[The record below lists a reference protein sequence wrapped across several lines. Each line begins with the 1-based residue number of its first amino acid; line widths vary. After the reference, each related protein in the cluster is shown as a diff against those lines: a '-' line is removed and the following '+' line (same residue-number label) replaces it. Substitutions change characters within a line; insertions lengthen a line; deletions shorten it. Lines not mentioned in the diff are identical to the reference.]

1 MMQATAKTS
10 GSNVHKPGFA
20 STIPWLGGS
29 SSSKP
34 SVLLLY
40 NLDRT
45 WSEPDLQQ
53 VLTAV
58 SKLES
63 ALMEAGHPMTSRA
76 VHRDVEAAIRDLDPS
91 RHIVFN
97 WCDGLEGDPKA
108 EHLIPLA
115 LEALGFSYTGA
126 DAKTLLVSQDK
137 WQIKRALQR
146 RHIPTP
152 QGRIFHRPEADGW
165 DHFPAIVKPV
175 GEHCSFGITREAV
188 VDSAQ
193 DLERRVAYVL
203 ETFNQPALV
212 EDFID
217 GREFHVAVWGNGR
230 PQVLPLA
237 EMDFSAFGDVH
248 DRLCTYESKWDP
260 ESLPY
265 RLINTL
271 CPAPVDDELKACIEA
286 VAMAAYRVL
295 GCRDYGRMDI
305 RVRNGIPYVLDVNP
319 NPDICDDGSFALA
332 AEVAGFSYAEMASHI
347 VSLAAKRCRFT

>member
-1 MMQATAKTS
+1 MMQGTAKTIGPNVRKPDVS
-10 GSNVHKPGFA
+10 GPTPWA
-20 STIPWLGGS
+20 WRPST
-29 SSSKP
+29 SKV

-45 WSEPDLQQ
+45 WSEADLQE

-58 SKLES
+58 EKLES
-63 ALMEAGHPMTSRA
+63 ALIKAGHQMTSRA
-76 VHRDVEAAIRDLDPS
+76 VHRDVEAVIRDFDPS

-97 WCDGLEGDPKA
+97 WCDGLEEAPKA
-108 EHLIPLA
+108 EHLVPLA

-126 DAKTLLVSQDK
+126 DAQALLISQDK
-137 WQIKRALQR
+137 WQVKRILQT

-152 QGRIFHRPEADGW
+152 RGRVFHQPETDGW

-188 VDSAQ
+188 VDSPQA
-193 DLERRVAYVL
+193 LKRRVAYIL

-230 PQVLPLA
+230 PRVLPLA

-265 RLINTL
+265 RLICTL
-271 CPAPVDDELKACIEA
+271 CPAPVDDGLRASIEA
-286 VAMAAYRVL
+286 VAVAAYRAL
-295 GCRDYGRMDI
+295 RCRDYGRMDI
-305 RVRNGIPYVLDVNP
+305 RVRDGVSYVLDVNP

-332 AEVAGFSYAEMASHI
+332 AEVAGFSYADVASHI
-347 VSLAAKRCRFT
+347 VALAARRCRFT

>member
-1 MMQATAKTS
+1 MVQATAKTS
-10 GSNVHKPGFA
+10 GRNVRKPDVSGPTPWA
-20 STIPWLGGS
+20 RRTST
-29 SSSKP
+29 SKA

-45 WSEPDLQQ
+45 WSEPDLQE

-58 SKLES
+58 EKLES
-63 ALMEAGHPMTSRA
+63 ALIEAGHPMTSRA
-76 VHRDVEAAIRDLDPS
+76 VHRDVEAVIRDFDPS
-91 RHIVFN
+91 QDIIFN
-97 WCDGLEGDPKA
+97 WCDGLEGAPKA
-108 EHLIPLA
+108 EHLVPWV

-126 DAKTLLVSQDK
+126 DAQTLLISQDK
-137 WQIKRALQR
+137 WRVKRILHT
-146 RHIPTP
+146 RHISTP
-152 QGRIFHRPEADGW
+152 RGRVFRQPEADGW

-175 GEHCSFGITREAV
+175 AEHCSFGITREAV
-188 VDSAQ
+188 VDTPQ

-248 DRLCTYESKWDP
+248 DRLCTYESKWEP
-260 ESLPY
+260 GSLPY
-265 RLINTL
+265 RLIRTL
-271 CPAPVDDELKACIEA
+271 CPAPVDGGLKARIETVA
-286 VAMAAYRVL
+286 VTAYRAL

-305 RVRNGIPYVLDVNP
+305 RVRDGVSYVLDVNP

-332 AEVAGFSYAEMASHI
+332 AEVAGFSYPDMASHI
-347 VSLAAKRCRFT
+347 VALAANRSRFT

>member
-1 MMQATAKTS
+1 MMQVTAKIS
-10 GSNVHKPGFA
+10 GHNARKPGF
-20 STIPWLGGS
+20 STRIPWPRRS
-29 SSSKP
+29 HDSKP
-34 SVLLLY
+34 PVLLLY

-45 WSEPDLQQ
+45 WSESDLQD

-58 SKLES
+58 NKLES
-63 ALMEAGHPMTSRA
+63 ALIAAGHSITSRA
-76 VHRDVEAAIRDLDPS
+76 VHRDVEAVIRDFDPAQ
-91 RHIVFN
+91 HIVFN

-108 EHLIPLA
+108 EHVVPLT

-126 DAKTLLVSQDK
+126 DAQALLISQDK
-137 WQIKRALQR
+137 WRVKSILQR

-152 QGRIFHRPEADGW
+152 RGRIFRRPEAKGW

-188 VDSAQ
+188 VDSPQ
-193 DLERRVAYVL
+193 ELERRVTYVL

-237 EMDFSAFGDVH
+237 EMDFSAFGDLH
-248 DRLCTYESKWDP
+248 DRLCTYESKWNP

-271 CPAPVDDELKACIEA
+271 CPAPVDEELKTRIEA
-286 VAMAAYRVL
+286 TAVTAYRAL

-305 RVRNGIPYVLDVNP
+305 RVRDGVCYVLDVNP

-332 AEVAGFSYAEMASHI
+332 AEVAGFSYAAMASHI
-347 VSLAAKRCRFT
+347 VTLAAKRCRFT